1 MKNYAIFSK
10 KHNLIVL
17 LLFVIG
23 LINSQLFAETP
34 NLEHAK
40 HFAET
45 FFKTN
50 APQFAPGKVHPD
62 EGNWRG
68 HSGW

>member
-23 LINSQLFAETP
+23 LINSQLLLKHRISNTQSI
-34 NLEHAK
+34 LLK
-40 HFAET
+40 HFSKPMLRNLLKE
-45 FFKTN
+45 KL
-50 APQFAPGKVHPD
+50 
-62 EGNWRG
+62 
-68 HSGW
+68 